1 MLSFG
6 FYGGR
11 YRRAADAYIEVGSL
25 LFDDPSIP
33 FLPLLS
39 GEALVLSP
47 SANIADA
54 AATATTQQLTG
65 GTGTFTAGRISDD
78 TNPLPSIDI
87 GADGFTELEWALT
100 AVSGFAADGDVY
112 EFRVVRN
119 DQVLDTYSVTPTL
132 TIGTPVVFNPRLA
145 VRRPLTLFRRH

>member
-1 MLSFG
+1 MDRLGFFG
-6 FYGGR
+6 GA
-11 YRRAADAYIEVGSL
+11 YRSVGTALIQVGSL
-25 LFDDPSIP
+25 IADDPSIP

-39 GEALVLSP
+39 GENLVLSA

-65 GTGTFTAGRISDD
+65 GTGAFTAGRISDD

-87 GADGFTELEWALT
+87 GADGFTELEWA
-100 AVSGFAADGDVY
+100 FAAVAGRAVDGDVY

-119 DQVLDTYSVTPTL
+119 GVPLDTYTVVPTMTL
-132 TIGTPVVFNPRLA
+132 GTPPAPNVVA
-145 VRRPLTLFRRH
+145 LFRRPVTIFRTH